1 MIAYPDTSFLCALYR
16 RQDNSA
22 AAAAHFKTMPEALHV
37 SSLLLFE
44 FRQSLRFQ
52 VWLRAQNPNK
62 GFPQSDCDQAMADLQ
77 SDLDSGVTV
86 IVPADWPDVH
96 HRAEQLSARH
106 TGTRGDRAFD
116 LLHIATALHLDA
128 RDFLSFD
135 ARQRKAAKAE
145 GLKVKP

>member
-16 RQDNSA
+16 RQDNSPEA
-22 AAAAHFKTMPEALHV
+22 AAYFKTMPEALHV

-52 VWLRAQNPNK
+52 VWLHAHNPRK
-62 GFPQSDCDQAMADLQ
+62 GFPQAECDQALADLQ
-77 SDLDSGVTV
+77 SDLDSSVTV
-86 IVPADWPDVH
+86 IVPADWSDVH
-96 HRAEQLSARH
+96 HRAEKLSARH
-106 TGTRGDRAFD
+106 TRTRGQRAFD

-135 ARQRKAAKAE
+135 DRQRELARRE

>member
-16 RQDNSA
+16 RQDNSPEA
-22 AAAAHFKTMPEALHV
+22 AAYFKTMPEALHV

-52 VWLRAQNPNK
+52 VWLHAHKPDK
-62 GFPQSDCDQAMADLQ
+62 GFPQADCDAALGKLQ
-77 SDLDSGVTV
+77 LNLDAGAVV
-86 IVPADWPDVH
+86 IVPADWSDVH
-96 HRAEQLSARH
+96 HRAEKLSASH
-106 TGTRGDRAFD
+106 TSTRGQRAFD

-135 ARQRKAAKAE
+135 DRQRELAKRE
-145 GLKVKP
+145 RLKVKP